1 MFKTLHLFKKDKIK
15 LICSNYCK
23 NRYKL
28 SIIAFLIYITK
39 FFLCLNKVRRCI
51 QKTRL
56 HNSIGLS
63 KSGLL
68 ANSRREESSRR
79 TKHLKSTTRD
89 GDRRRRVRNG
99 GDRSHGS
106 FHASRLC
113 YESRG
118 AVRVCLQQTV
128 FVCHSREE
136 SQRRLVHRQV
146 RATLTDPNSLLYFI
160 SQSI

>member
-1 MFKTLHLFKKDKIK
+1 MQK
-15 LICSNYCK
+15 L
-23 NRYKL
+23 
-28 SIIAFLIYITK
+28 LIFY
-39 FFLCLNKVRRCI
+39 LCLNKVRRCI

-56 HNSIGLS
+56 HNSIGRS

-68 ANSRREESSRR
+68 ANSRREESSRCWRR
-79 TKHLKSTTRD
+79 TKHLKSTTWD
-89 GDRRRRVRNG
+89 GDRCRRVRNR

-106 FHASRLC
+106 FHASQLC

-118 AVRVCLQQTV
+118 AVRVRLQQAV

-146 RATLTDPNSLLYFI
+146 RATLTDPIVYFTININTTRTENFNLLFLEI
-160 SQSI
+160 ILII

>member
-1 MFKTLHLFKKDKIK
+1 MLK
-15 LICSNYCK
+15 L
-23 NRYKL
+23 
-28 SIIAFLIYITK
+28 LIVY
-39 FFLCLNKVRRCI
+39 LCLNKVRRCI

-56 HNSIGLS
+56 HNSIGRS

-89 GDRRRRVRNG
+89 GDRCRRVRNG

-118 AVRVCLQQTV
+118 TFRVRLQQAV

-136 SQRRLVHRQV
+136 SQWRLVRRQV
-146 RATLTDPNSLLYFI
+146 RATLIDPIFYFTININTTRTENFNLLFFRNYFNYLM
-160 SQSI
+160 SIIL